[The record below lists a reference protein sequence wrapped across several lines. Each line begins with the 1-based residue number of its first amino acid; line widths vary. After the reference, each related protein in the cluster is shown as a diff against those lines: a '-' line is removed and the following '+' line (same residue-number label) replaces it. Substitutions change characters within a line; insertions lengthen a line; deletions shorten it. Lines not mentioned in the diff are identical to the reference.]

1 VKAFREA
8 AEMKYK
14 LRPYVYAQAKECTE
28 KGLPMVRALFVEF
41 PEDPGA
47 WTVDDAYLF
56 GSDIYVAPLMENTK
70 SRQVYLPGGKW
81 IDYQTGKTYDHGWN
95 LIETAEIP
103 CVILV
108 RDGAVIPHAKL
119 AQSTDKINWSNLELK
134 VYGDQPVFKGLV
146 CLPSDNILVEVNVT
160 KKGTGYQVV
169 KGAIAG
175 VKYQVK

>member
-1 VKAFREA
+1 
-8 AEMKYK
+8 
-14 LRPYVYAQAKECTE
+14 
-28 KGLPMVRALFVEF
+28 MVRALFVEF
-41 PEDPGA
+41 PTDPGA

-81 IDYQTGKTYDHGWN
+81 IDYQTGKTYNQGWN

-119 AQSTDKINWSNLELK
+119 AQSTDKIDWSEIELK
-134 VYGDQPVFKGLV
+134 VYGDQSKATGFV
-146 CLPSDNILVEVNVT
+146 CLPSDNKLVEVVVSKN
-160 KKGTGYQVV
+160 GTGYQVE
-169 KGAIAG
+169 KGEIAG
-175 VKYQVK
+175 VKYLVK